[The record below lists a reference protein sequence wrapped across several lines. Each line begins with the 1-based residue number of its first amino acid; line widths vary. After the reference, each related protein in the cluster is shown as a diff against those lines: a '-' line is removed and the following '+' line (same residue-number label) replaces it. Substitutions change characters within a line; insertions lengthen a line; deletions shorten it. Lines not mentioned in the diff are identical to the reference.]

1 MSWSLTGDILA
12 VAAADKV
19 SLWKVGLDGKYQ
31 CLTTPNTTTASTGS
45 PSINSS
51 MDNTAGGEAANVPL
65 LAS

>member
-12 VAAADKV
+12 VAVADKV

-31 CLTTPNTTTASTGS
+31 CLTTTASAGS

-51 MDNTAGGEAANVPL
+51 MDNTADGEAANVPL
-65 LAS
+65 LVS